1 MRKRQKQEKRRLK
14 KIAKFHAIFSTSL
27 FIFYV
32 GLSLIYSPGFLFS
45 DVRSKFQ
52 ALADSTLMITGK
64 VLAPPVI
71 PVVSGVANCNN
82 GALSI
87 SLSWPVDENSDSFS
101 ISRAGQPL
109 VNGLITNQ
117 YKDDVVTTGMT
128 YVYIVTAHGPMGTG
142 VAVSAPIS
150 ITTPPNCENILPPP
164 IITVNTISGK
174 DVSSLSDSEI
184 NEQKPTFS
192 GTVNIANAKIHLEI
206 HSETVVIADIQA
218 NENGYWSWTS
228 PVKLPSGNH
237 TLSIAAVDPLD
248 ANRFVAITQDFI
260 IAEESDGN
268 NKSSSSSK
276 DASPH
281 KNSTNN
287 VVIHQTLVDQRSIPV
302 DFYLEIARNEL
313 FQGKNLTTKIN
324 LSHLDAQYEN
334 VQGIIQYTILDE
346 KGQIREIFS
355 DNVVLYTGEVIT
367 RNILIPA
374 YYKDGRYSIQV
385 EVILDK
391 YNVSQIKS
399 FSVLPLPVLNFG
411 GGVVA
416 TYPELLSQTGTVAL
430 WLLFALT
437 VWLFL
442 FSREYWLYLHAFK
455 HITENNLAR
464 TGLFGERKRKGVEH

>member
-1 MRKRQKQEKRRLK
+1 M
-14 KIAKFHAIFSTSL
+14 
-27 FIFYV
+27 
-32 GLSLIYSPGFLFS
+32 
-45 DVRSKFQ
+45 
-52 ALADSTLMITGK
+52 
-64 VLAPPVI
+64 
-71 PVVSGVANCNN
+71 
-82 GALSI
+82 
-87 SLSWPVDENSDSFS
+87 
-101 ISRAGQPL
+101 
-109 VNGLITNQ
+109 NGLITNQ